1 MKEGLFIAA
10 ITSPDAIPNESQK
23 ISYLLQHGDAD
34 IVHIRKP
41 QWTIE
46 LTAQLINAIPEVLHP
61 KLKLHDHFDLL
72 EQYNL
77 AGVHL
82 NRRNP
87 TPHPKA
93 KSVSRSCHCIEQLE
107 ESAHYDYITLS
118 PIFDSISKA
127 GYRSAF
133 DLEKLKSHLI
143 GRKVVALG
151 GVTPSKFPILKQTG
165 FFGAAM
171 LGYFWE

>member
-1 MKEGLFIAA
+1 MREGLFIVA
-10 ITSPDAIPNESQK
+10 ITSPEAIPNESQK
-23 ISYLLQHGDAD
+23 IAHLLKHGGVD

-41 QWTIE
+41 EWTIE
-46 LTAQLINAIPEVLHP
+46 LTAQLISSIPEVLHP
-61 KLKLHDHFDLL
+61 KLKLHDHFNLL

-82 NRRNP
+82 NSRNS

-107 ESAHYDYITLS
+107 ESEHYDYITLS

-133 DLEKLKSHLI
+133 DLEIIKSHLN

-151 GVTPSKFPILKQTG
+151 GVTPSKFPVLRQTG

-171 LGYFWE
+171 LGYFWK